1 MMFFYLKSS
10 LSLSNLIA
18 SEMRLFKANIAASE
32 AYPSASWL
40 SYCTCQAEFPQPVN
54 PSHTP

>member
-1 MMFFYLKSS
+1 MFFYLKSS

-32 AYPSASWL
+32 AYPSAS
-40 SYCTCQAEFPQPVN
+40 
-54 PSHTP
+54 